1 MDAEKITEIL
11 YTLYIASDMDCLDV
25 RERIKNENLGN
36 IISCHQGASKLCLVF
51 KKEDFVIKW
60 TREDS
65 WKFSKEEAMKECE
78 IYQKAK
84 EQGLEMLFPSTE
96 FFGEINAV
104 LGTFENPV
112 TITEM
117 QKTDE
122 LSEYSNQKLSAL
134 LKKLVS
140 AGEVVRTEEKKKA
153 YFSLA

>member
-1 MDAEKITEIL
+1 MTKMTKREWFEELKNVVF
-11 YTLYIASDMDCLDV
+11 ASDY
-25 RERIKNENLGN
+25 ERKDEAMGFLKHEIELLNKKSSKETMTKTQKEN
-36 IISCHQGASKLCLVF
+36 V
-51 KKEDFVIKW
+51 EVIK
-60 TREDS
+60 
-65 WKFSKEEAMKECE
+65 KIK
-78 IYQKAK
+78 
-84 EQGLEMLFPSTE
+84 
-96 FFGEINAV
+96 AV
-104 LGTFENPV
+104 LETFENPV